1 MTSRRI
7 FLRNSALAMV
17 GVGTAPLWLK
27 RALYAADAPSPR
39 KKILVAMGACKLE
52 ALAATPSYEQ

>member
-1 MTSRRI
+1 MNNRRI

-17 GVGTAPLWLK
+17 GMGTAPMWLK

-39 KKILVAMGACKLE
+39 KKILVAIFQRGAADGL
-52 ALAATPSYEQ
+52 QRVQ